1 MRDLSTK
8 VQVLHVPYVQ
18 TESENSC
25 GPYLGSFLIPCSLS
39 RSINPIYFSTVLHL
53 SISYPFKLLLICLS
67 LSMPLSVCLSA
78 SLFQSLFTYIHR
90 FFFMFKQYILYTN
103 MYFIFKSLHVLTKV
117 YSFYHITQF
126 YIFLKIHMNVVML
139 YKLLKLLCVL
149 FNNVFLSHLH

>member
-1 MRDLSTK
+1 
-8 VQVLHVPYVQ
+8 
-18 TESENSC
+18 
-25 GPYLGSFLIPCSLS
+25 
-39 RSINPIYFSTVLHL
+39 
-53 SISYPFKLLLICLS
+53 
-67 LSMPLSVCLSA
+67 
-78 SLFQSLFTYIHR
+78 
-90 FFFMFKQYILYTN
+90 